1 MIKIQEGEISRTRWG
16 HCFGHKTDPQVSS
29 VWRVFPRIADFF
41 RAKRGKLAGLP
52 TQPGLGHWKVQ
63 DPRSA
68 LVGLLHPM
76 SSMGLLT
83 RFQLPENI
91 YVIFFFP
98 KDFPQV
104 NKAYVLDNNEWDS
117 TNIFLLKNVCPYQVY
132 PIFQHNEGHNFI
144 FVVLITSLFQIW
156 EDQISKRLGF
166 IMKLLFSLENVET
179 SMGLFLMDLSE
190 K

>member
-1 MIKIQEGEISRTRWG
+1 MRTWG
-16 HCFGHKTDPQVSS
+16 HSCSPSPLAFSHLGVTQADLFPVVTNLNTATGAPVDIADPQVSS

-83 RFQLPENI
+83 RFQFPENI

-104 NKAYVLDNNEWDS
+104 NKAYVLDNNE
-117 TNIFLLKNVCPYQVY
+117 
-132 PIFQHNEGHNFI
+132 
-144 FVVLITSLFQIW
+144 
-156 EDQISKRLGF
+156 
-166 IMKLLFSLENVET
+166 
-179 SMGLFLMDLSE
+179 
-190 K
+190 

>member
-1 MIKIQEGEISRTRWG
+1 MTVHFSGGAHDLTAMLLQV
-16 HCFGHKTDPQVSS
+16 HCYRHTDSQVYS
-29 VWRVFPRIADFF
+29 VCRVFPRIVDFC

-83 RFQLPENI
+83 RFQFPENI

-104 NKAYVLDNNEWDS
+104 NKAYVLDNNE
-117 TNIFLLKNVCPYQVY
+117 
-132 PIFQHNEGHNFI
+132 
-144 FVVLITSLFQIW
+144 
-156 EDQISKRLGF
+156 
-166 IMKLLFSLENVET
+166 
-179 SMGLFLMDLSE
+179 
-190 K
+190 